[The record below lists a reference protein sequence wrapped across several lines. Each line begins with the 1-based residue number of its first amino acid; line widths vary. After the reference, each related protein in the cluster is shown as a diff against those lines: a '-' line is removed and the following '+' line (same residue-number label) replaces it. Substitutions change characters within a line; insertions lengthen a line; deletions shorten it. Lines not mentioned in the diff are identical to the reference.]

1 MGSGTGQFNS
11 EPAMINESILLLVY
25 YYKSDLRSNRL
36 LRYAGK
42 YLGAYLPFNLYLYE
56 PLQRIFSKALLYDY
70 LERMAEIGIRAVNQE
85 VIELVRRERPRYVL
99 WVSWRHDILPET
111 LDTIR
116 KEGSIVIGWFFD
128 DEWRFNEYSKWW
140 VPHLD
145 YCVTNAAEAMPKY
158 RALGARVIHTIP
170 NTGVAVDQDWSKVE
184 AKYDVSFV
192 GSRFYADREQW
203 IGELNSRKIPVHFF
217 GEDWGG
223 YVSFEE
229 MINIFQYSRI
239 NLNFSKDLRNFRPQI
254 KGRIFQVC
262 LAGGFLLTEY
272 VPGIEEYFEI
282 DKEIVCFRDADEMA
296 EKINYFLQYDK
307 ERRAIAQA
315 GWKRAVGEYTSF
327 HMVSRVFNQIE
338 DDRRLSNNRGAPVQ
352 MITVPLWIRRHA
364 AAYHFEWVRTWLEED
379 RISLARDELTLSL
392 SCYPFSIGVL
402 YYYFLSFLP
411 SLLRRVLVKPYKWAE
426 KSFLAWLYTKFIFLF
441 IPEKED

>member
-1 MGSGTGQFNS
+1 
-11 EPAMINESILLLVY
+11 MINETVLLLVY
-25 YYKSDLRSNRL
+25 YYKSDLRSNGL

-56 PLQRIFSKALLYDY
+56 PLQKIFPKAILYDY
-70 LERMAEIGIRAVNQE
+70 LERMAEIGIMAVNQE
-85 VIELVRRERPRYVL
+85 VIELVRKERPRYVL

-111 LDTIR
+111 LDAMR

-128 DEWRFNEYSKWW
+128 DEWRFNEYSRWW
-140 VPHLD
+140 IPHLD
-145 YCVTNAAEAMPKY
+145 YCVTNAAEAVPKY

-170 NTGVAVDQDWSKVE
+170 NTGVAVDCDWSKVE

-203 IGELNSRKIPVHFF
+203 INELNKRKIPVHFF

-223 YVSFEE
+223 YVSFKE
-229 MINIFQYSRI
+229 MIKIFQYSRI
-239 NLNFSKDLRNFRPQI
+239 NLNFSKDLRYFRPQI

-272 VPGIEEYFEI
+272 VPGIEEYFEV

-296 EKINYFLQYDK
+296 EKIDYYIQHDE
-307 ERRAIAQA
+307 ERQAIAQS
-315 GWKRAVGEYTSF
+315 GWKRAISEYTSF
-327 HMVSRVFNQIE
+327 HMVSKVFNQIE
-338 DDRRLSNNRGAPVQ
+338 EDSRLSNNREAPVQ
-352 MITVPLWIRRHA
+352 MTTVPLWMRRHA
-364 AAYHFEWVRTWLEED
+364 AAYHFEWVRTWLEENK
-379 RISLARDELTLSL
+379 ISLARDELTLAL

-411 SLLRRVLVKPYKWAE
+411 SLLRRILVKPYQWIE
-426 KSFLAWLYTKFIFLF
+426 RSFLAWLYTKFIFLF
-441 IPEKED
+441 IPEKRE